1 MSPAAL
7 GRLPGVLK
15 DIFHTIDP
23 ICKPT
28 HFATRFSIF
37 RGDSFQ
43 LIAEPKCAISALLI
57 IRAGLRAAY
66 PAPLSKA
73 VDARIGIAI
82 GEVNNLAKNITESN
96 GVAFNLSGRLLE
108 ELKSPRLSGFVSEN
122 TKTNREWN
130 VAFNLAEYIIRR
142 WTTAQSILVP
152 FLLQGMN
159 QMEVAVAT
167 NARQPTIGAK
177 IQAMGWE
184 AIMQWKQYC
193 DEQQKER
200 GNFLAGGINE

>member
-7 GRLPGVLK
+7 RRLPGVLK

-43 LIAEPKCAISALLI
+43 LIAQPECAISALLI
-57 IRAGLRAAY
+57 VRAGLRTAY

-82 GEVNNLAKNITESN
+82 GEVNNLAKNITESS
-96 GVAFNLSGRLLE
+96 GIAFNLSGHLLE
-108 ELKSPRLSGFVSEN
+108 ELKSPRLTGFVSEN

-130 VAFNLAEYIIRR
+130 VNFSLAEDIIRR
-142 WTTAQSILVP
+142 WTSAQSILVP
-152 FLLQGMN
+152 FLLQQMN
-159 QMEVAVAT
+159 QMEVAQAT
-167 NARQPTIGAK
+167 GARQPTIAAK

-193 DEQQKER
+193 DEQLKER
-200 GNFLAGGINE
+200 GNFLAIGSNK